1 MAFRSL
7 RNKLLVLMISLALLP
22 LAGIATYSN
31 VIGSRQIAEDR
42 IKLALE
48 TMAQDTADKIDIML
62 REKKQ
67 ESHSMATTFPL
78 IYQSLG
84 REGLIRLLNNY
95 SFNNEGY
102 DLLIVLDATGQIIGI
117 NTTDRDGSPLPAAK
131 IGQILKSNISA
142 YPDEAEVFGH
152 SVTGHSWHHDW
163 YASKLVQSLYDFAGE
178 DASHQYSIALS
189 EPIQNPQTHEIT
201 GVWINIINW
210 SYIQNVLDNV
220 ETDLANLDLRT
231 GYAFMFAK
239 DANTIIAHKYRTNRT
254 VAVPAGELEGAPA
267 SLYGARLLDL
277 GLRNL
282 YEAVLAKQRS
292 YAYDFPKGNSKISGM
307 TPIDDTS
314 FGWTVGVGIDDADIF
329 RPIRSMTWWLVA
341 VTLGVGALV
350 VVFTFVI
357 AQGITVPLKNLIGTA
372 QRIAQGNLNERVL
385 IRTSDEVG
393 ILGATF
399 NDMAQS
405 LAAREDELQELNKNL
420 ESMVR
425 QRTVEL
431 ETSHEA
437 LKKAYTDLQSA
448 QDQLIQTEKMAS
460 LGQLVAG
467 IAHEI
472 KNPLNFIYG
481 NTGFL
486 AEYVR
491 KLQFLV
497 ESFDALP
504 SLSEADRATI
514 SEKKGELNYAF
525 VKEDLHTL
533 IDNFTEGARRIN
545 TIVSDLRTFSRVD
558 KGVVSEIDLHA
569 SLEMSLNLLSNQYKN
584 RVEVHREYGEIPK
597 IIGYSGKLS
606 QVFMNL
612 LSNAFHA
619 VKDKGDVWI
628 RTRRRNGTVEVE
640 IEDNGV
646 GIPKESLNRIFEPF
660 YTTKPVGQ
668 GTGLGLSIS
677 YGIIE
682 QHHGKIQVASTP
694 QKGTIFTVRLPVAL
708 ERSAG

>member
-1 MAFRSL
+1 MVFHSL
-7 RNKLLVLMISLALLP
+7 RNKLLILMISLALLP
-22 LAGIATYSN
+22 LAGIATFSN

-78 IYQSLG
+78 IYESLG
-84 REGLIRLLNNY
+84 REGLGRLLNNY
-95 SFNNEGY
+95 CFNNEGY
-102 DLLIVLDATGQIIGI
+102 DLLVVLDATGKVIGI
-117 NTTDRDGSPLPAAK
+117 NTTDRDGSALPAES
-131 IGQILKSNISA
+131 IGRILNSNISA
-142 YPDEAEVFGH
+142 FPDEAEVFGH

-163 YASKLVQSLYDFAGE
+163 YASKLVHSLYDYTNE
-178 DASHQYSIALS
+178 DISRQYNIALS
-189 EPIQNPQTHEIT
+189 EPIQNPKTHEII

-210 SYIQNVLDNV
+210 SYFQNVLDNV
-220 ETDLANLDLRT
+220 ETDLANLNLRT

-239 DANTIIAHKYRTNRT
+239 DGDTIIAHKYRTNRSGP
-254 VAVPAGELEGAPA
+254 VLAGEPGGTSA
-267 SLYGARLLDL
+267 SLYNARLVDL

-282 YEAVLAKQRS
+282 RDAVLAKQRS

-329 RPIRSMTWWLVA
+329 GPIRSMTWWLVG
-341 VTLGVGALV
+341 VTLAVGALV
-350 VVFTFVI
+350 VLFTYLI

-372 QRIAQGNLNERVL
+372 QRIAQGELHERVL

-399 NDMAQS
+399 NDMARS

-425 QRTVEL
+425 QRTLEL

-437 LKKAYTDLQSA
+437 LKNAYTDLQNA

-491 KLQFLV
+491 KLQSLV
-497 ESFDALP
+497 ESFDTLS
-504 SLSEADRATI
+504 SLSEEDKARI
-514 SEKKGELNYAF
+514 SAQKQELNYDF

-597 IIGYSGKLS
+597 VTGYSGKLS

-628 RTRRRNGTVEVE
+628 RTRRVDGTVEVE

-682 QHHGKIQVASTP
+682 QHHGRIQVASTP

-708 ERSAG
+708 ERSVG